1 MIADV
6 FNISDFRNMKINNFT
21 KEVEEVKVESNDKVF
36 DEYKN
41 QHISEAISQITR
53 DLERFTA
60 SNKAAKFQK

>member
-6 FNISDFRNMKINNFT
+6 FNISDFRNLKINNFT

-53 DLERFTA
+53 DL
-60 SNKAAKFQK
+60 